1 MFAEE
6 LTKVSG
12 QFVYC
17 ENELQFVENLLTL
30 SAEKKWQHLCF
41 WENKLQTLL
50 RNGEFPFQA
59 NDHNFEETEAGI
71 TLCEALIARNGS
83 VLMSS
88 AQSSGRRLSVFPHAH
103 IVVAWSG
110 QLVTDLKDGFRL
122 LKEKYGDKVPSYTG
136 IITGPSRTADIEKRS
151 EEHTSELQ
159 SLMRIS
165 Y

>member
-30 SAEKKWQHLCF
+30 SAEKKWQHICC

-50 RNGEFPFQA
+50 RNCDFPFQA

-71 TLCEALIARNGS
+71 TLCDALIARNGS
-83 VLMSS
+83 VLMSY
-88 AQSSGRRLSVFPHAH
+88 AQSRGRRLSVFPHAH
-103 IVVAWSG
+103 IVVACSV
-110 QLVTDLKDGFRL
+110 QLVTNLTYDFLVLTK
-122 LKEKYGDKVPSYTG
+122 T
-136 IITGPSRTADIEKRS
+136 
-151 EEHTSELQ
+151 
-159 SLMRIS
+159 
-165 Y
+165 

>member
-30 SAEKKWQHLCF
+30 SAEKKWQHICC

-50 RNGEFPFQA
+50 RNCEFPFQA

-88 AQSSGRRLSVFPHAH
+88 AQSSGRRLSVFTHAQDRKS
-103 IVVAWSG
+103 VVKGKSVSVRVVLG
-110 QLVTDLKDGFRL
+110 GRR
-122 LKEKYGDKVPSYTG
+122 
-136 IITGPSRTADIEKRS
+136 IIQKKKQKI
-151 EEHTSELQ
+151 Q
-159 SLMRIS
+159 NI
-165 Y
+165 

>member
-1 MFAEE
+1 MIR
-6 LTKVSG
+6 LPPRSTRT
-12 QFVYC
+12 
-17 ENELQFVENLLTL
+17 NTL
-30 SAEKKWQHLCF
+30 
-41 WENKLQTLL
+41 
-50 RNGEFPFQA
+50 FPYTSLFRS
-59 NDHNFEETEAGI
+59 
-71 TLCEALIARNGS
+71 LCEALIARNGS

-136 IITGPSRTADIEKRS
+136 IITGPSRTADIEKTLVLGAHGPRRS

-165 Y
+165 YAVFCLKQKNHIQKSKTCRTNT